1 MPHQPKKKFPPREFG
16 KKKIT
21 KCSFQKDWF
30 VAHPWIHYDET
41 RDSTFCHVCV
51 RAYHRNYIS
60 DNNIEP
66 RWFSKGY
73 TNWKDATCEGRGFKG
88 HELSKGHKEAVER
101 TLVLPTCTEDVG
113 KTLSREHSAEKSV
126 NRQALPKILSNVRFL
141 AQQALPLRGDKAG
154 EINSNFNQLYYLRAE
169 DNPFLNDWMKRRG
182 DKYTSKDIQN
192 EMIKVMALQVLRE
205 LQQKFVVLIFSLSWS
220 MRPPSLQ
227 TFDSLHCAGTM

>member
-1 MPHQPKKKFPPREFG
+1 M
-16 KKKIT
+16 
-21 KCSFQKDWF
+21 
-30 VAHPWIHYDET
+30 
-41 RDSTFCHVCV
+41 
-51 RAYHRNYIS
+51 
-60 DNNIEP
+60 
-66 RWFSKGY
+66 
-73 TNWKDATCEGRGFKG
+73 
-88 HELSKGHKEAVER
+88 SKGHKEAVER

-113 KTLSREHSAEKSV
+113 ETLSREHSAEKSV
-126 NRQALPKILSNVRFL
+126 NRQPLLKILSNFRFL
-141 AQQALPLRGDKAG
+141 ARQALPLRGDKAG

-220 MRPPSLQ
+220 MRPPPLQ